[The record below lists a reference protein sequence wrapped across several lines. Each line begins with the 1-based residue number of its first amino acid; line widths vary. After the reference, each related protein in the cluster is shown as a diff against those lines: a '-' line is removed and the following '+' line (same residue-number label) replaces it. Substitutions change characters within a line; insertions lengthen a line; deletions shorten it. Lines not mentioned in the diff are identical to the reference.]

1 MATVMGANR
10 AGLQRRNARLDQTQI
25 KHRFKY
31 KQYSW
36 SILTHAH
43 FPLSFGS
50 RFIIFLNLLSWL
62 RVDLYARVL
71 GIKLNSTHKTKKI
84 RGGVSSISIQCWI
97 SNQSGIMQEFAPR
110 FALPVRHSLLV
121 EQDACSL
128 FAVGGRLVQSAHLGR

>member
-84 RGGVSSISIQCWI
+84 RGGGEFHF
-97 SNQSGIMQEFAPR
+97 NTMLDLQSKWHHARIRASFCVAGAP
-110 FALPVRHSLLV
+110 FVA
-121 EQDACSL
+121 
-128 FAVGGRLVQSAHLGR
+128 G

>member
-1 MATVMGANR
+1 MQD
-10 AGLQRRNARLDQTQI
+10 LI
-25 KHRFKY
+25 KHKSSIDLNTNS
-31 KQYSW
+31 SW

-84 RGGVSSISIQCWI
+84 RGG
-97 SNQSGIMQEFAPR
+97 
-110 FALPVRHSLLV
+110 
-121 EQDACSL
+121 
-128 FAVGGRLVQSAHLGR
+128 